1 MGISWDRIHTARRRT
16 QRIEKQSQKEE
27 SNASRFKSR
36 RNSVSGRGKGEQESE
51 QSQTQ
56 KHHKKCQAHFVS
68 SVT

>member
-1 MGISWDRIHTARRRT
+1 MGQNTHCMPDNTENRETESERG
-16 QRIEKQSQKEE
+16 KQCKQIQVK
-27 SNASRFKSR
+27 K
-36 RNSVSGRGKGEQESE
+36 NSVSGRGKGEQESE